1 MEETVAGLNGIMQK
15 HPADDDLVEV
25 EASKKYDLIEL
36 KVVF

>member
-1 MEETVAGLNGIMQK
+1 VEGTVARLNGVMQK

-25 EASKKYDLIEL
+25 EASKKFDLIEL